1 MLFEETL
8 DTVFYIMYNTAVER
22 NTCFIDL
29 LKNRYCKH
37 EDCDQRRSAANTL
50 RRSRK
55 VARYAWTF
63 ITDVD
68 VVVQISVV
76 YYIRFVL
83 NAQPHPST
91 SPPHARSPN
100 TIHEATRNVLCSPY
114 ASRCYEIDSATC
126 NGENVKHKPYL

>member
-1 MLFEETL
+1 MLHASCIMFEETL

-37 EDCDQRRSAANTL
+37 KDCDQRRSAANTL

-83 NAQPHPST
+83 NAQCST
-91 SPPHARSPN
+91 TPFDFA
-100 TIHEATRNVLCSPY
+100 AACSFTQYDP
-114 ASRCYEIDSATC
+114 
-126 NGENVKHKPYL
+126 